1 MIEETNVKDV
11 YETISKHFSNTRA
24 YTWNWVDKFIY
35 SLPKN
40 SFILD
45 VGCGNGRNM
54 MYNNYKFLGIDNCQ
68 GFIDICRQKNLNV
81 LQANMMNIPLPNN
94 TFDAI
99 ISIASFHHLSTTENR
114 IKCLLE
120 LKRLI
125 KKDGTLLLSVWS
137 INQPKKTRKE
147 FTKYGDN
154 LVSYNK
160 FGNIYYRYYYLFQIQ
175 EIKELF
181 TNSGLLLLH
190 HEYDCGNE
198 IFILKIS

>member
-1 MIEETNVKDV
+1 M
-11 YETISKHFSNTRA
+11 
-24 YTWNWVDKFIY
+24 
-35 SLPKN
+35 
-40 SFILD
+40 
-45 VGCGNGRNM
+45 GCGNGRNM

-68 GFIDICRQKNLNV
+68 GFIDICREKNLNV

-125 KKDGTLLLSVWS
+125 KKNGIILLSVWS
-137 INQPKKTRKE
+137 INQPKNPKKE
-147 FTKYGDN
+147 FTNYGDN

-160 FGNIYYRYYYLFQIQ
+160 FGNIYCRYYYLFQIQ
-175 EIKELF
+175 EIKNYLKC
-181 TNSGLLLLH
+181 GLILIDH
-190 HEYDCGNE
+190 NYDCGNE
-198 IFILKIS
+198 IFIIKFLY

>member
-11 YETISKHFSNTRA
+11 YEKISKHFSNTRA
-24 YTWNWVDKFIY
+24 YKWNWVDTFIY

-54 MYNNYKFLGIDNCQ
+54 MYNNYNFLGIDNCN
-68 GFIDICRQKNLNV
+68 GFINICREKNLNV
-81 LQANMMNIPLPNN
+81 VQANMMNIPLTNN
-94 TFDAI
+94 IFDAI
-99 ISIASFHHLSTTENR
+99 ISIASFHHLSTNENR
-114 IKCLLE
+114 TKCLLE

-125 KKDGTLLLSVWS
+125 KKDGIILVSVWS
-137 INQPKKTRKE
+137 INQPKKTKKL

-160 FGNIYYRYYYLFQIQ
+160 FGNIYYRYYYLFEIQ

-181 TNSGLLLLH
+181 IKCGLLLLNH
-190 HEYDCGNE
+190 KYDCGNE
-198 IFILKIS
+198 IFILKIN

>member
-1 MIEETNVKDV
+1 MIEETNVKDI
-11 YETISKHFSNTRA
+11 YESISKHFSNTRA
-24 YTWNWVDKFIY
+24 YTWNWVDNFIY
-35 SLPKN
+35 SLTEN

-125 KKDGTLLLSVWS
+125 KKDGIILLSIWS
-137 INQPKKTRKE
+137 INQPKKTRKN

-181 TNSGLLLLH
+181 IKCDLLLLH
-190 HEYDCGNE
+190 HNYDCGNE

>member
-11 YETISKHFSNTRA
+11 YESISKHFSNTRA
-24 YTWNWVDKFIY
+24 YTWDWVDKFIY
-35 SLPKN
+35 SLTEN

-81 LQANMMNIPLPNN
+81 LQANMMNITLPNN

-99 ISIASFHHLSTTENR
+99 ISIASFHHLSTAENR

-125 KKDGTLLLSVWS
+125 KKDGTILLSVWS
-137 INQPKKTRKE
+137 ISQPKKTRKE

-160 FGNIYYRYYYLFQIQ
+160 FGNIYYRYYYLFKIQ

-181 TNSGLLLLH
+181 IKSGFLLLH
-190 HEYDCGNE
+190 HEYNCGNE
-198 IFILKIS
+198 IFILKIN